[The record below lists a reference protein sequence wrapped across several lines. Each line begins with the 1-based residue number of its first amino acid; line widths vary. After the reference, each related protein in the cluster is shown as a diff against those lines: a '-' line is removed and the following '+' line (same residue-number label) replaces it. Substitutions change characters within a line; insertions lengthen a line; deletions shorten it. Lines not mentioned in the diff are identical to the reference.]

1 MNIYKYL
8 FVFIGIALAMPM
20 RGEEKVSKD
29 TFEQM
34 VDYVNATVVG
44 NYLNAATTPALSA
57 IKNVDIDTPI
67 SYNELVDLISNN
79 KEAAIVTA
87 FCKKVD
93 GVKKSYKENLTVE
106 QLLALLFP
114 TDKDKAFY
122 EAKGPEKF
130 KKIKDTVSDYL
141 KKKAISSQVE
151 ENSSKDNTNEKAV
164 EDSEQPAS
172 SGGGKNK
179 ERNVKDNPSEDIPS
193 FKKDESGSKAIP
205 LWSIL
210 PILISLLACVVG
222 FILYRRNSVLENDVT
237 YLKGKLD
244 MIESKIAK
252 ELGLT
257 KEVQQR
263 SMNGNSVNKL
273 LESRVNEL
281 QMSHASL
288 SRSIEKIEKKLE
300 QGIAANS
307 DGNVGSADEQQKLE
321 RPKKEAAYTSIY
333 VITPYEG
340 SFGQPSTQCRS
351 NHNYEIRILPNEANE
366 GELYTLNSVDSVKR
380 YLNDPELIVNPVCEA
395 TTAFNP
401 LAIRVATVKPG
412 RVVLVNDRWV
422 IQEKIMIAYE

>member
-8 FVFIGIALAMPM
+8 FVLIGIALAMPM
-20 RGEEKVSKD
+20 RGEERVSKD

-44 NYLNAATTPALSA
+44 NYLNAAATPALSA

-114 TDKDKAFY
+114 MDKDKAFY
-122 EAKGPEKF
+122 EAKGPEKL

-151 ENSSKDNTNEKAV
+151 ENSSKDNANEKAV

-172 SGGGKNK
+172 SGGGKSK
-179 ERNVKDNPSEDIPS
+179 ERNVKDNPTDDIPS
-193 FKKDESGSKAIP
+193 KKDESGLTAVP

-210 PILISLLACVVG
+210 PILISMLACVVG
-222 FILYRRNSVLENDVT
+222 FILYRRNSALEIEVIS
-237 YLKGKLD
+237 LKGKLD
-244 MIESKIAK
+244 MIESKIARG
-252 ELGLT
+252 LGST
-257 KEVQQR
+257 KEAQQK
-263 SMNGNSVNKL
+263 SMNSNSANKL

-281 QMSHASL
+281 QMSHANL

-300 QGIAANS
+300 QEIAANP

-340 SFGQPSTQCRS
+340 SFGNPSTQYRS
-351 NHNYEIRILPNEANE
+351 NHNYEIRILPNAANE

-380 YLNDPELIVNPVCEA
+380 YLNDPEMIVNPVCEA